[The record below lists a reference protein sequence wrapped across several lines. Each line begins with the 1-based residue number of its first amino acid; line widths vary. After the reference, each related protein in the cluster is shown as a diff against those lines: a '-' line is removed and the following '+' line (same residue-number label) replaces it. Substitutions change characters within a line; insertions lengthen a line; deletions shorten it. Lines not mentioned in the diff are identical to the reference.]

1 MDMVTPRIEVL
12 EDQPTYGKFVVE
24 PLEQGFGYTI
34 GNALRRVLLSS
45 IPGAAITSIKIDG
58 VLHEFSTIPGVKEDT
73 TELIL
78 NLRDL
83 YVKIVANGSQEE
95 NPIYTVRLDV
105 HGPGDVTGADIQTPP
120 EVVIVNPETHIAT
133 LNDETAALSAEM
145 TVERGK
151 GYVLPENQ
159 ENVQPSIG
167 VIPVG
172 AVFTPV
178 RKVSYTVDP
187 TRVGHKTDYDRLV
200 LEVTTNGTIMPSEA
214 VSIAAKILDR
224 QLRLF
229 FDFARRPSDGYGEFG
244 EPGSGALPGPPDARI
259 EELDFSVRTYNC
271 LKKANVLTIHEL
283 VQLTEADLMNIR
295 NFGKKSLTEVK
306 EKLESLNLSLRP
318 SSDRTELKI
327 QPQTDGSDE
336 DEAEEQ
342 AEAAEHVE
350 AGEGAAEAS
359 AEKTAP
365 AEDEEHEHADD
376 VDILLGETDST
387 EEAGDEELKEQMF
400 NVDVA
405 EDSDENAGETA
416 DVAEKE

>member
-1 MDMVTPRIEVL
+1 MDMVTPRIEILVD
-12 EDQPTYGKFVVE
+12 EPTYGKFVVE

-83 YVKIVANGSQEE
+83 YVKVHPNGSGEE
-95 NPIYTVRLDV
+95 HPVWTARIDV

-145 TVERGK
+145 TVERGR

-159 ENVQPSIG
+159 ENIQPSIG

-200 LEVTTNGTIMPSEA
+200 LEVTTNGTVVASEA
-214 VSIAAKILDR
+214 VSIAAKILDK

-229 FDFARRPSDGYGEFG
+229 FDFARRPTAGAGEFG
-244 EPGSGALPGPPDARI
+244 EPGSGAMPGPPDARI

-295 NFGKKSLTEVK
+295 NFGKKSLTEVR
-306 EKLESLNLSLRP
+306 EKLESLSLSLRP
-318 SSDRTELKI
+318 TSERGELKI
-327 QPQTDGSDE
+327 LPPTDDEADE
-336 DEAEEQ
+336 DEDEIVDEEDGNEESGEESEDESEEDTADKPEDQQ
-342 AEAAEHVE
+342 ADADEDEQEETEEAAE
-350 AGEGAAEAS
+350 
-359 AEKTAP
+359 
-365 AEDEEHEHADD
+365 
-376 VDILLGETDST
+376 
-387 EEAGDEELKEQMF
+387 
-400 NVDVA
+400 
-405 EDSDENAGETA
+405 TA
-416 DVAEKE
+416 DKE

>member
-1 MDMVTPRIEVL
+1 MEMVTPRIEIL
-12 EDQPTYGKFVVE
+12 EDGATYGKFVAE

-78 NLRDL
+78 NLREI
-83 YVKIVANGSQEE
+83 YVRLNVDNMEDVEPRI
-95 NPIYTVRLDV
+95 IRLDV
-105 HGPGDVTGADIQTPP
+105 HGPGEVTGADIQTPP
-120 EVVIVNPETHIAT
+120 EVVIVNPEVHIAT
-133 LNDETAALSAEM
+133 LNDETAVLRAEM

-151 GYVLPENQ
+151 GYVLPERQ
-159 ENVQPSIG
+159 EKVKQSIG

-200 LEVTTNGTIMPSEA
+200 IEVYTNGTITPSDA
-214 VSIAAKILDR
+214 VSEAAKIIDR

-229 FDFARRPSDGYGEFG
+229 FDFARKPKGAGTDYGLG
-244 EPGSGALPGPPDARI
+244 SPGNVPGPPDARI

-271 LKKANVLTIHEL
+271 LKKANILTMGEL

-295 NFGKKSLTEVK
+295 NFGKKSLNEVK
-306 EKLESLNLSLRP
+306 EKLESMGLSLRP
-318 SSDRTELKI
+318 SSERGELRI
-327 QPQTDGSDE
+327 PPPSERG
-336 DEAEEQ
+336 
-342 AEAAEHVE
+342 
-350 AGEGAAEAS
+350 
-359 AEKTAP
+359 
-365 AEDEEHEHADD
+365 EDEEAVGGAE
-376 VDILLGETDST
+376 GY
-387 EEAGDEELKEQMF
+387 EEGKLEAEVEKEAE
-400 NVDVA
+400 VAVA
-405 EDSDENAGETA
+405 ESEQGGEPSG
-416 DVAEKE
+416 

>member
-1 MDMVTPRIEVL
+1 MEMVTPRIEIL
-12 EDQPTYGKFVVE
+12 EDGATYGKFVAE

-78 NLRDL
+78 NLREL
-83 YVKIVANGSQEE
+83 YVQLNVDSTEE
-95 NPIYTVRLDV
+95 VEPRIIRLDV
-105 HGPGDVTGADIQTPP
+105 HGRGEVTGADIQTPP
-120 EVVIVNPETHIAT
+120 EVVIVNPEVHIAT
-133 LNDETAALSAEM
+133 LNDETAVLRAEM

-151 GYVLPENQ
+151 GYVLPERQ
-159 ENVQPSIG
+159 DKVKQSIG

-200 LEVTTNGTIMPSEA
+200 IEVYTNGTITPSDA
-214 VSIAAKILDR
+214 VSEAAKIIDR

-229 FDFARRPSDGYGEFG
+229 FDFARKPKGAGAEYVLGA
-244 EPGSGALPGPPDARI
+244 SGAVPGPPDARI

-271 LKKANVLTIHEL
+271 LKKANILTMGEL

-295 NFGKKSLTEVK
+295 NFGKKSLNEVK
-306 EKLESLNLSLRP
+306 EKLESMGLSLRP
-318 SSDRTELKI
+318 SSERGELRIPPPSEQEEKE
-327 QPQTDGSDE
+327 DAEVDE
-336 DEAEEQ
+336 YEESELNAEAEKGTEVAV
-342 AEAAEHVE
+342 AEP
-350 AGEGAAEAS
+350 
-359 AEKTAP
+359 EK
-365 AEDEEHEHADD
+365 
-376 VDILLGETDST
+376 
-387 EEAGDEELKEQMF
+387 GDESSE
-400 NVDVA
+400 
-405 EDSDENAGETA
+405 
-416 DVAEKE
+416 